1 MTTSGPRPSP
11 RPAVPALRVNPVA
24 SGDKLVT
31 LPRRAPRAPPRP
43 NQINPL
49 HVRMTLRLWL
59 PERTSCANASS
70 KPPQC
75 RRWRVAWNPQA
86 RAFTRSSARQLHAP
100 PAYRQNAT
108 PRRAPIH
115 PRSCAEPQCR
125 LCARTR
131 RAIQADRTKLG
142 TPACLPRRNPTRSS
156 YSHPCTSAFIR
167 GSPLLFPRPLT
178 LDPCPLNQCANAR
191 RLRFGVP
198 HPKALIQP
206 GGAIVGIPR

>member
-75 RRWRVAWNPQA
+75 RRCRSATA
-86 RAFTRSSARQLHAP
+86 RAGSRVYALIMPVSFTGMTRLGRTPLHAARQSIPVHAQNRSAGYAHEPGAQFRLTAPNSARL
-100 PAYRQNAT
+100 PAS
-108 PRRAPIH
+108 RAETQPALRIPIRVH
-115 PRSCAEPQCR
+115 PRSSVVR
-125 LCARTR
+125 LF
-131 RAIQADRTKLG
+131 
-142 TPACLPRRNPTRSS
+142 S
-156 YSHPCTSAFIR
+156 F
-167 GSPLLFPRPLT
+167 
-178 LDPCPLNQCANAR
+178 LDP
-191 RLRFGVP
+191 
-198 HPKALIQP
+198 
-206 GGAIVGIPR
+206 